1 MEENQKTQQNPEK
14 KGILEQLKGMGLW
27 GYLGLC
33 ILANAVV
40 RIAEAVF
47 GNIRRK

>member
-1 MEENQKTQQNPEK
+1 MNENQKTQQNLEK

-33 ILANAVV
+33 VIVNAVV
-40 RIAEAVF
+40 RIVEAVF